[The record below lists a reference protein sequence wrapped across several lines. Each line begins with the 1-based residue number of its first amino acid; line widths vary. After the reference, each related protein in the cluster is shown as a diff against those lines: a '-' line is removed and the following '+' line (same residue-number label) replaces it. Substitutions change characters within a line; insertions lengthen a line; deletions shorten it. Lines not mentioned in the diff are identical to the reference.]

1 MGYSDPENKPWTQ
14 TKISELNPKLILDV
28 GAGQGVYLDL
38 IRAVLPENAVV
49 HAVEVWEPYINQFN
63 LVNRYDKLFKMDVRE
78 MENFEYDL
86 VILGDVLEHMPEKDA
101 VNLWNRISKDAKC
114 AIISIPIIHYHQDAI
129 NGNPYEVHVEED
141 WNTERVLKTFKSIK
155 EYKEFKVTGTFIAKF
170 DNEFIPKTIWQTYKD
185 SYNDLQPYMLEA
197 SNSWK
202 SHNPDYEYKY
212 MDDNQAKE
220 FVLKEYGEEWS
231 NIFNSLPVGVMR
243 GDLWRYMIIYKY
255 GGVYSDLDTICN
267 EPISKWMPNKYSM
280 IVCPENDRDFCQWT
294 FAASA
299 GHPFLKSVLDH
310 IKEILKNPKYGSPH
324 FVHTHTGPVAWSY
337 GILNALQINYPINL
351 IDDYQKINNLDTAKA
366 NRFYLYGG
374 EKWRIF
380 HFESVKHIYGSQKW
394 DDGNYVQWIED
405 PLVRGTR

>member
-1 MGYSDPENKPWTQ
+1 MGYSDPENKPWAQ
-14 TKISELNPKLILDV
+14 SKIIELNPKTILDV

-38 IRAVLPENAVV
+38 IRAVLPEDVSV

-63 LVNRYDKLFKMDVRE
+63 LINRYDKLFKMDVRE
-78 MENFEYDL
+78 MESFEYDL
-86 VILGDVLEHMPEKDA
+86 VILGDILEHMSEEDA
-101 VNLWNRISKDAKC
+101 VNLWNKISKDAKY

-141 WNTERVLKTFKSIK
+141 WNTERVLKVFKGIK
-155 EYKEFKVTGTFIAKF
+155 EHKEFKVTGTFIAKF
-170 DNEFIPKTIWQTYKD
+170 ENEFIPKTIWQTYKD
-185 SYNDLQPYMLEA
+185 PYNNLQQYMIDA

-202 SHNPDYEYKY
+202 VHNPEYEYKY
-212 MDDNQAKE
+212 MDDQQAKE
-220 FVLKEYGEEWS
+220 FVLNEYGQEWS
-231 NIFNSLPVGVMR
+231 DIFNNLPVGVMR

-267 EPISKWMPNKYSM
+267 EPISNWMPNKYSM

-310 IKEILKNPKYGSPH
+310 IKEKLKNPSYGSPH
-324 FVHTHTGPVAWSY
+324 FVHTHTGPIVWSH
-337 GILNALQINYPINL
+337 GILSALQIKDKINL
-351 IDDYQKINNLDTAKA
+351 IDEYQKINNCEIAKL

-374 EKWRIF
+374 ERWRIF
-380 HFESVKHIYGSQKW
+380 HFQSVKHIYGSQKW
-394 DDGNYVQWIED
+394 NDGSYVQWVED